1 MSYEKYQLPYMFKK
15 KVNVSKSLEC
25 FDFDFK
31 HFNEALRLALNLSVS
46 QAELYKADQN
56 QSEELMKNRE
66 VLRNFL
72 LDKNK
77 KLDLT
82 RLSNLK
88 AILDVQRKNKINIYD
103 YNNAWN
109 SIYDLLL
116 NEKN

>member
-25 FDFDFK
+25 LDFNFK
-31 HFNEALRLALNLSVS
+31 HFSDALRLAVNLSVS
-46 QAELYKADQN
+46 QEELYKAEQN
-56 QSEELMKNRE
+56 QSEELMKNSE
-66 VLRNFL
+66 VLRHYL
-72 LDKNK
+72 LDKNN

-116 NEKN
+116 NGKN